1 MSRKSEV
8 KSKHE
13 RRLRRKRHVRRRVFG
28 EAEQP
33 RLTVFRSH
41 RHMSCQLIDDFR
53 GVTLAAASTTQ
64 KSVQAELG
72 GIGAGFGGN
81 AKAASL
87 VGKLISERAKALGI
101 ERVRFDRNGYRYH
114 GRVKALAEAA
124 REGGL
129 KL

>member
-1 MSRKSEV
+1 MSRKNEV
-8 KSKHE
+8 KSKRE
-13 RRLRRKRHVRRRVFG
+13 RWVRRKRHVRQRVFG

-72 GIGAGFGGN
+72 GFGGN

-114 GRVKALAEAA
+114 GRVKALVEAA

>member
-33 RLTVFRSH
+33 RLTVFRSN

-72 GIGAGFGGN
+72 GFGGN
-81 AKAASL
+81 AKAAAL

-101 ERVRFDRNGYRYH
+101 ERVRFDRNGYLYH
-114 GRVKALAEAA
+114 GRVKALVEAA